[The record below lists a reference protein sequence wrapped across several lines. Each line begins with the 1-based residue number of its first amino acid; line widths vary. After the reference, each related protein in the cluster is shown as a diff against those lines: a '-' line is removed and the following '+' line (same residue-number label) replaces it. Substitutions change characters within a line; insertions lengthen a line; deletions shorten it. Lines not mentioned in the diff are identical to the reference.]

1 MDTLWITA
9 SALAALVAVA
19 VALRIALK
27 PRRFKPK
34 SEAYWKEKARDMQKR
49 HTGQVISWKPHFA
62 KARSSAKATD
72 KR

>member
-9 SALAALVAVA
+9 SAIAALVAVA

-34 SEAYWKEKARDMQKR
+34 SDAYWKEKARDMQKK
-49 HTGQVISWKPHFA
+49 HTGQVISWNPRFTKG
-62 KARSSAKATD
+62 RSRTTD